1 MKTDTQV
8 QQDVIAELEWEP
20 SVNAAGIGVEV
31 KEGVV
36 TLAGHVGSYA
46 EKWDAERAAQR
57 VSGVKALAVEMDVT
71 LSAFARRNDSDI
83 ASTAKNVLEWTA
95 RLPRDSIKLMVEGGW
110 ITLSGEVDWEFQRQ
124 VATATVRHL
133 LGVTGVSD
141 QISLK
146 PATSQGLIK
155 LDIEAA
161 LKRRIKEDAGHVVV
175 EVGGDEVTL
184 SGTARGWAERE
195 LIKGAA
201 WGTPGVREV
210 HDHMTVVF

>member
-1 MKTDTQV
+1 MKTDLQV

-20 SVNAAGIGVEV
+20 SLDAAGIGVEV
-31 KEGVV
+31 KDGVV
-36 TLAGHVGSYA
+36 TLAGHVGSYS

-57 VSGVKALAVEMDVT
+57 VSGVKALAVEVEVA
-71 LSAFARRNDSDI
+71 LPAFARRNDSDI
-83 ASTAKNVLEWTA
+83 ASAARNVLEWTA
-95 RLPRDSIKLMVEGGW
+95 RLPRDSVKLMVEGGW

-141 QISLK
+141 QITLK
-146 PATSQGLIK
+146 PNTSQGLIQ

-161 LKRRIKEDAGHVVV
+161 LRRRIRADAEHVVV
-175 EVGGDEVTL
+175 EVCGDQVTL
-184 SGTARGWAERE
+184 RGTARGWAERE
-195 LIKGAA
+195 LIKGSA
-201 WGTPGVREV
+201 WGTPGVRQV